1 MGAGLVHYIAK
12 VPILRF
18 VISSLSVYTLYFID
32 DYKTRMGMTQKPMFL
47 FLDPTDT
54 WPVTHFWM
62 KIMYLLEN
70 VLAHLYA
77 RDKFP
82 DNTPTMRGQ
91 RKGDII
97 NDALKQAQKAIKDLQ
112 KEKLFMLVGQADP
125 HGHGGTTGGHLQA
138 MWTVI
143 RGAYICGI
151 WCLC

>member
-1 MGAGLVHYIAK
+1 MCLLHA
-12 VPILRF
+12 
-18 VISSLSVYTLYFID
+18 LYFID
-32 DYKTRMGMTQKPMFL
+32 DYKTRMGMTQKPMFM

-143 RGAYICGI
+143 RGACVCGI
-151 WCLC
+151 

>member
-1 MGAGLVHYIAK
+1 
-12 VPILRF
+12 
-18 VISSLSVYTLYFID
+18 
-32 DYKTRMGMTQKPMFL
+32 MFM

-97 NDALKQAQKAIKDLQ
+97 NAALKQAQKAIKDLQ
-112 KEKLFMLVGQADP
+112 KQKLFMLVGQADP
-125 HGHGGTTGGHLQA
+125 HGNGGTTGGHLQA

-143 RGAYICGI
+143 REGHMCEVFVLIVQLAARKHQSYLLLNKWLGNIVI
-151 WCLC
+151 